1 MGSEEDARCWACEL
15 VGLDPD
21 KAECEMIEEPKSL
34 VNRLLNGRSQVKSK
48 VGSAINW
55 LEFEL
60 ATSGQ
65 PLWLYR
71 P

>member
-1 MGSEEDARCWACEL
+1 L
-15 VGLDPD
+15 VKLDPE
-21 KAECEMIEEPKSL
+21 KTECDTIEEPKPL
-34 VNRLLNGRSQVKSK
+34 INRLLNGRSQVKSG

-55 LEFEL
+55 LEFEV
-60 ATSGQ
+60 ATNGQ